1 MTLGNSGIRYLFEP
15 RSVAVIGASHDTRKI
30 GYKILNNIISGGYGG
45 SVYPVNPQG
54 GTLLGREVYAD
65 IENIPG
71 DVDVACIVIP
81 AKLVLDAVSRCA
93 HKGVKFVQ
101 VITSGFSEIGNVEEE
116 KKIASVAR
124 ESGMRVLGPNI
135 FGLYSSE
142 ASLNSTFSATGVR
155 PGHVAILTQSGALGI
170 ALIGKTAVENI
181 GLSSIVSIGNKCDID
196 ESDLLEYLIR
206 HEGTRVILMYIEGV
220 KNGERLIASLKS
232 TTGQKPVVVI
242 KSGRSKR
249 GALAAASHTGSL
261 AGSDEIFDA
270 IMKQCGV
277 IRAESIEEAFNWC
290 TFLAVSPKPGGGKSV
305 IITNGGG
312 VGVLATDACE
322 RFGIELYDDQ
332 AELKK
337 AFEPAVPSFGSTKN
351 PVDLTGG
358 ANAGDYELA
367 LSVPAD
373 NRNIGSTIA
382 LYCETATFDSNDLA
396 PMIEGSYRKHLDAA
410 KPICYAAVGGE
421 AVEQAIVMLKGRN
434 VPVYGDVSEAV
445 SSLGALYR
453 YDRYLHEKSD
463 TVDEA
468 DVDAAAI
475 EGIIDRAIAEKR
487 PFLLANEGADVMKAA
502 RVSIPESRIA
512 RSIDQAVRHAEE
524 IGYPLVM
531 KVVSKDILHK
541 SDAGGV
547 ALNIDN
553 REEVMDAYEA
563 IMQNCLNYKHDAH
576 IDGIEVSEMVSK
588 GVEIIVGARR
598 DASFGPIVMCGF
610 GGIYVEVMKD
620 IAFRGFPF
628 SRIESMKMLKE
639 LRSFPLL
646 LGVRGEMRKDID
658 GLVDTMIKVS
668 TIIKRCS
675 RITDIEINPVVV
687 YEQGRGIKAVDS
699 RILISG

>member
-1 MTLGNSGIRYLFEP
+1 MCPRRY
-15 RSVAVIGASHDTRKI
+15 
-30 GYKILNNIISGGYGG
+30 
-45 SVYPVNPQG
+45 
-54 GTLLGREVYAD
+54 
-65 IENIPG
+65 
-71 DVDVACIVIP
+71 
-81 AKLVLDAVSRCA
+81 
-93 HKGVKFVQ
+93 
-101 VITSGFSEIGNVEEE
+101 
-116 KKIASVAR
+116 
-124 ESGMRVLGPNI
+124 
-135 FGLYSSE
+135 
-142 ASLNSTFSATGVR
+142 R
-155 PGHVAILTQSGALGI
+155 PS
-170 ALIGKTAVENI
+170 
-181 GLSSIVSIGNKCDID
+181 
-196 ESDLLEYLIR
+196 
-206 HEGTRVILMYIEGV
+206 
-220 KNGERLIASLKS
+220 
-232 TTGQKPVVVI
+232 
-242 KSGRSKR
+242 
-249 GALAAASHTGSL
+249 
-261 AGSDEIFDA
+261 
-270 IMKQCGV
+270 
-277 IRAESIEEAFNWC
+277 
-290 TFLAVSPKPGGGKSV
+290 
-305 IITNGGG
+305 
-312 VGVLATDACE
+312 
-322 RFGIELYDDQ
+322 
-332 AELKK
+332 
-337 AFEPAVPSFGSTKN
+337 
-351 PVDLTGG
+351 
-358 ANAGDYELA
+358 
-367 LSVPAD
+367 
-373 NRNIGSTIA
+373 
-382 LYCETATFDSNDLA
+382 
-396 PMIEGSYRKHLDAA
+396 
-410 KPICYAAVGGE
+410 
-421 AVEQAIVMLKGRN
+421 
-434 VPVYGDVSEAV
+434 
-445 SSLGALYR
+445 ALYR